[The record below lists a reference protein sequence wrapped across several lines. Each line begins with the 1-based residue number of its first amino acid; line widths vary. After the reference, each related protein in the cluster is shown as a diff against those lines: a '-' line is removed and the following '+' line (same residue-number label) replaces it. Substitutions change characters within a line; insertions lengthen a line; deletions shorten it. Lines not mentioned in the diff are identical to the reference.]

1 MLSKKMAFSL
11 TSLITILALAFIA
24 PTAFAADFGVSLD
37 MSNDASELPGY
48 QLAHPGKDKE
58 VTLNVEFGKAVI
70 LKKANV
76 QVFNF
81 DKDGIFVE
89 VTTLAEDGTAAKR
102 AWEIK
107 VKVKEN
113 TTLLVLQIA
122 KGIASADLLDTDTSK
137 SLEKQIRLI
146 SAADAGDPRVYS
158 IRRADNATSAITAKS
173 VEVIITLSE
182 KPIAFGK
189 DHISVTNATHSAPV
203 ALPVLPED
211 KVGLKLLSTANIIDV
226 KDPMLDATGLNT
238 AINAALAIDPAATTL
253 GSGGDETGEAHIT
266 KVYSD
271 ALTGLDGQDALVFAL
286 HEKLDAAVTTD
297 QDPADPVVPNYH
309 YLDKDGKLVGK
320 YLRKRDDTDPPVNV
334 TNLLYEKAI
343 AAPTTQGTA
352 DISVAAGTTTGAETP
367 AFTLLKKDF
376 DRSKKVEDYTAPAL
390 GVAGYNEKL
399 ALYNELIKTGATDSA
414 HVQRTAYTAE
424 KKLYDAYIALEGKLK
439 EVALELVE
447 AYRDKLVDQ
456 VADRNP
462 QTIVHN
468 QTGTHLWS
476 TGRDGMLYPYSVT
489 ITPKYT
495 KKGEMVRVRVKR
507 FADTETDANWYM
519 PPTKDSDY
527 IPGFDQL
534 TMITG
539 KAAAAVATTPGQDVM
554 ISKGV
559 VIPKD
564 GYLVVAKSIAGSAVR
579 NPGTA
584 TKAPANPPRQAF
596 GLTYNLVA
604 GALPNLESMLIS
616 GGTIDIVGPK
626 KLVISEIM
634 WGTDASLASPDES
647 QYIEL
652 RNVSGAAITAGDK
665 DYKLVFYFAGSTPP
679 AMTAASNIQDR
690 VSTVGWSIA
699 GKGQGGRT
707 GVDEAP
713 GDAIAVAPTQALIS
727 MQRVIDAAGT
737 AADGTM
743 VGNWAGAV
751 DRGFNFDP
759 NKQGIRYGS
768 PGRAPSMYPTAPTP
782 PKPTLPATVAAAGA
796 TDIKITEIMVDSDN
810 GRLPQWIELTS
821 SAASE
826 VSLEGWQM
834 VIDNAIDA
842 DVLGGG
848 NAITVSLNGV
858 TIDVSAHAG
867 NTGDGQSVLV
877 VAWTGR
883 YSPNIK
889 TARVINLRT
898 QLNQTRRYQLL
909 SEKGFRITLVPPDQG
924 AIADF
929 GDIAGNLDEDW
940 ELEMDETGRS
950 SLIRREVL
958 ADGSKPMG
966 TDANGWILAS
976 STSLVSGPTT
986 WYGSDEDAG
995 TPGYDAGG
1003 PLPVELS
1010 HFRPARDKATGAVV
1024 ITWATQSELNNAGFF
1039 IKRSNQKD
1047 GEFKVINATMIAG
1060 AGTTSEK
1067 QFYTYTDTTAQPNV
1081 VYYYQIE
1088 DVSLD
1093 GNRQILTRG
1102 TRLKGHIGAA
1112 GKATVTWGELKT
1124 SNE

>member
-1 MLSKKMAFSL
+1 MLSKKMAVSL

-37 MSNDASELPGY
+37 MANDASELPGY

-58 VTLNVEFGKAVI
+58 VALNVEFDMAVI
-70 LKKANV
+70 LPAAKVK
-76 QVFNF
+76 VFHF
-81 DKDGIFVE
+81 DKDGDFVE
-89 VTTLAEDGTAAKR
+89 VTGTAAGTDAKK

-107 VKVKEN
+107 VKVKGD
-113 TTLLVLQIA
+113 TTLLVLQID
-122 KGIASADLLDTDTSK
+122 KGIASADLFNTDTSK
-137 SLEKQIRLI
+137 ALEKQIRLI
-146 SAADAGDPRVYS
+146 NAADAGDPRIYS

-182 KPIAFGK
+182 KPIAFSK

-203 ALPVLPED
+203 ALPALPED
-211 KVGLKLLSTANIIDV
+211 KVGLSLLSSANIINV
-226 KDPMLDATGLNT
+226 KDPMQDASGLNT
-238 AINAALAIDPAATTL
+238 AINKAL
-253 GSGGDETGEAHIT
+253 ETAPSETSEEAIT
-266 KVYSD
+266 KIYKD
-271 ALTGLDGQDALVFAL
+271 ALTGLDGQDALIYAL
-286 HEKLDAAVTTD
+286 HEKLDAKLPALPGAD
-297 QDPADPVVPNYH
+297 DPTNYH
-309 YLDKDGKLVGK
+309 YLDKDGKLASAKVG
-320 YLRKRDDTDPPVNV
+320 RRDSSDPPVNV
-334 TNLLYEKAI
+334 SAMLYEGAI
-343 AAPTTQGTA
+343 VAPTTQGTV
-352 DISVAAGTTTGAETP
+352 DIEVTGAGNVSGV
-367 AFTLLKKDF
+367 LLKAKDF
-376 DRSKKVEDYTAPAL
+376 DRSKAVDKYVPPAL
-390 GVAGYNEKL
+390 GEAGY
-399 ALYNELIKTGATDSA
+399 
-414 HVQRTAYTAE
+414 AE
-424 KKLYDAYIALEGKLK
+424 KKALYDALIATDNATTAGTPAHQRAAYTTEKEIYDAYIALEDKLK

-447 AYRDKLVDQ
+447 AYRDKVVD
-456 VADRNP
+456 AIATSNP

-495 KKGEMVRVRVKR
+495 KKGEIVGVRVKR

-527 IPGFDQL
+527 TDGFDQL

-539 KAAAAVATTPGQDVM
+539 TAAAAVATTPGQDVM

-634 WGTDASLASPDES
+634 WGTDASLANPDES

-713 GDAIAVAPTQALIS
+713 GDAIAVAPTQELIS

-743 VGNWAGAV
+743 KGSWAGAV

-768 PGRAPSMYPTAPTP
+768 PGRAPSMYPTTPLP
-782 PKPTLPATVAAAGA
+782 PKPTPPATVAAAGA

-821 SAASE
+821 SAAGE

-858 TIDVSAHAG
+858 TMDVSAHAG

-877 VAWTGR
+877 VAWTDR

-909 SEKGFRITLVPPDQG
+909 SEKGFRVTLVPPDQG
-924 AIADF
+924 AIAAF
-929 GDIAGNLDEDW
+929 GDIAGE
-940 ELEMDETGRS
+940 
-950 SLIRREVL
+950 
-958 ADGSKPMG
+958 P
-966 TDANGWILAS
+966 
-976 STSLVSGPTT
+976 
-986 WYGSDEDAG
+986 
-995 TPGYDAGG
+995 
-1003 PLPVELS
+1003 
-1010 HFRPARDKATGAVV
+1010 
-1024 ITWATQSELNNAGFF
+1024 
-1039 IKRSNQKD
+1039 
-1047 GEFKVINATMIAG
+1047 
-1060 AGTTSEK
+1060 
-1067 QFYTYTDTTAQPNV
+1067 
-1081 VYYYQIE
+1081 
-1088 DVSLD
+1088 
-1093 GNRQILTRG
+1093 
-1102 TRLKGHIGAA
+1102 
-1112 GKATVTWGELKT
+1112 
-1124 SNE
+1124 

>member
-1 MLSKKMAFSL
+1 MLSKKMAVSL
-11 TSLITILALAFIA
+11 TSLITIFALAFIA

-37 MSNDASELPGY
+37 MTNDASELPGF

-58 VTLNVEFGKAVI
+58 VTLNVEFDKAVI

-113 TTLLVLQIA
+113 TALLVLQIA

-137 SLEKQIRLI
+137 ALEKQIRLI

-203 ALPVLPED
+203 ALPALPED
-211 KVGLKLLSTANIIDV
+211 KVGLKLLSNANIIDV
-226 KDPMLDATGLNT
+226 KDPMQDTSGLNT
-238 AINAALAIDPAATTL
+238 AINKALATDPAATDADPDTD
-253 GSGGDETGEAHIT
+253 GDQSGESVILN
-266 KVYSD
+266 VYKD
-271 ALTGLDGQDALVFAL
+271 ALTGLDGQDALIFAL
-286 HEKLDAAVTTD
+286 HEKLDAALPNTAPD
-297 QDPADPVVPNYH
+297 ANNYH

-320 YLRKRDDTDPPVNV
+320 IVNARTDADV
-334 TNLLYEKAI
+334 TTLLYEGAI
-343 AAPTTQGTA
+343 VAPTTQGTQ
-352 DISVAAGTTTGAETP
+352 DITVDAVAETN
-367 AFTLLKKDF
+367 AELVLKAKDF
-376 DRSKKVEDYTAPAL
+376 DRSKAVDKYVPPAL
-390 GVAGYNEKL
+390 GEAGYAEKF
-399 ALYNELIKTGATDSA
+399 ALYEALIVTNNASTAGTPAA
-414 HVQRTAYTAE
+414 QRAAYTAE
-424 KKLYDAYIALEGKLK
+424 KKIYDAYIALEDKLK

-447 AYRDKLVDQ
+447 AYRDKLVEQ

-527 IPGFDQL
+527 IAGFDQL

-539 KAAAAVATTPGQDVM
+539 AAAAAVATTPGQDVM

-634 WGTDASLASPDES
+634 WGTDASLASPDAS

-690 VSTVGWSIA
+690 VSTVGWSIT

-743 VGNWAGAV
+743 KDNWAGAV